1 MVKRLSFLLCLALAL
16 GLAGSNAVSGAI
28 FDIPIAVATDDIEEK
43 TADGS
48 MTQNSDLE
56 MPFESAGTAKGTTPQ
71 VIGLRYMVPIPKGAQ
86 ITKAYVE
93 FMVDETKGGTQA
105 VNLIIDGQL
114 VPNAPAF
121 ATTAKNLSGRSPRT
135 NAQVK
140 WAVPNWTKVGDK
152 AQTPDLTALI
162 SEIVSQDGWASGNA
176 LVLLFA
182 DDASS
187 PSVGV
192 RAADSKEDQNSSAGT
207 APILHLEVFSP
218 EAKNPDPANGAQEIT
233 SPLFQWTAGD
243 GAMMHQVYMG
253 TNPELTA
260 ADIAGTPIPIAMY
273 FHVAGLTPGVT
284 YYWRVDETAAD
295 GTVTKGPV
303 WSFTAMPLTAHFPS
317 PADQA
322 TDVKTAG
329 SLKWTAGQ
337 AVMGHMVYMSADKT
351 AVETGAPSAQV
362 AAGPDVKYD
371 YTGLNPFTTYYWRVD
386 EIGGTGQIVPGP
398 VWSFSTVSYLSMADA
413 AVTLNY
419 NNSASP
425 FTSQVTLTGAADW
438 TAYGLSDLVVQFTGR
453 AGPKGGLS
461 YSEPN
466 QTYALAGS
474 GTDIWNNGDQF
485 HYAYKTLN
493 GDGTMIARVVSIG
506 AGTNT
511 WAKGGVMIRQSLAA
525 GSTHAYMPITAN
537 SDGTAGNGASFQR
550 RLAADGASSNTD
562 SGTKVAPPYWVK
574 IERKANAFSGYI
586 SPDGQTWTQLGT
598 AQTIAMTDPVYIGLA
613 VTSHVDAATLR
624 TFKFDNVGTT
634 GNVTP
639 DGPFSAWDDIGI
651 ASNDPQPI
659 YAAVEDKAGKIAS
672 VNFGDPAA
680 TQIAQ
685 PWTWKI
691 PLASFAG
698 VDLKNVAKLYVGAG
712 DLLSPVAGGSGAVT
726 LNSVRV
732 VRPAVLVKGADV
744 TMPGDNVLGVP
755 NNGNW
760 PAAEPPWLAID
771 DKSSTKFLHFNGKT
785 DPVGFQVQVLAG
797 PTIVTGL
804 TFTTANDAAERDPA
818 AFELSG
824 SNDGFQGPWTLIAKG
839 DIVDFAGA
847 TAWPRFTKNTTPI
860 TFANKVAYKFY
871 QVMCTAVRD
880 PAAANSMQIAEV
892 ELIKGGPSIM
902 WVSEACDDLKD
913 SVRDDQPWIDFL
925 TAQGYS
931 IDYRMG
937 PDFCN
942 GYWRTLDDAK
952 IAALNAADLVIVSR
966 NMNSGEYI
974 NGTESTQW
982 NSVKTP
988 LILMSPHV
996 CRSSHWKWFNS
1007 TTLNNVTPL
1016 MQPVDPKHAAF
1027 TGVTLD
1033 AKGQIAAVDATRG
1046 VVSFPGV
1053 KTAGNGTVI
1062 ATRADTGDV
1071 WIAAWEAGVEFYA
1084 GAGQI
1089 AAGPR
1094 IFFAGGTQEAAATA
1108 TAPANGRGEF
1118 NLTDSGKAV
1127 FLNVVDMLLP

>member
-1 MVKRLSFLLCLALAL
+1 MVKKVVFLSLLAFAMCLAGSQAAL
-16 GLAGSNAVSGAI
+16 GLTL
-28 FDIPIAVATDDIEEK
+28 DIRLTNGNDDAEEHL
-43 TADGS
+43 ADGS
-48 MTQNSDLE
+48 MDIGSTDLE
-56 MPFESAGTAKGTTPQ
+56 FPYEDNGSPSATDPQ
-71 VIGLRYMVPIPKGAQ
+71 LNVVRFVLPLAKGAQ
-86 ITKAYVE
+86 ISKAYLE
-93 FMVDETKGGTQA
+93 FEQDETKGNDKP
-105 VNLIIDGQL
+105 VNVVIEGQL
-114 VPNAPAF
+114 VPNAPAV
-121 ATTAKNLSGRSPRT
+121 ANVAKNLSNRAPWT
-135 NAQVK
+135 TANVK
-140 WAVPNWTKVGDK
+140 WTVPMGIKNDAKV
-152 AQTPDLTALI
+152 QSPDISAILTEL
-162 SEIVSQDGWASGNA
+162 VSQDGWTSGNA
-176 LVLLFA
+176 ILLA
-182 DDASS
+182 IRDDKDS
-187 PSVGV
+187 PSTGLRCMESVDGEAT
-192 RAADSKEDQNSSAGT
+192 AA
-207 APILHLEVFSP
+207 PLLHVEAYSP
-218 EAKNPDPANGAQEIT
+218 EAKNPDPVDGAQEIT
-233 SPLFQWTAGD
+233 SPLFQWVAGD
-243 GAMMHQVYMG
+243 GAVMHQVYMG
-253 TNPELTA
+253 TNPELTE
-260 ADIAGTPIPIAMY
+260 ADKAGTPMPVAMY
-273 FHVAGLTPGVT
+273 FHVAGLTPGVK
-284 YYWRVDETAAD
+284 YYWRIDETAAD

-303 WSFTAMPLTAHFPS
+303 WSFTVMPLTAHFPS

-337 AVMGHMVYMSADKT
+337 AVMGHMVYLSADKT

-371 YTGLNPFTTYYWRVD
+371 YAGLNPFTTYYWRVD
-386 EIGGTGQIVPGP
+386 EIGGTGQIVAGP

-438 TAYGLSDLVVQFTGR
+438 TAYGLTDLVVQFTGR
-453 AGPKGGLS
+453 SGPKGGLV
-461 YSEPN
+461 YDEPN
-466 QTYALAGS
+466 QTYALTGS

-485 HYAYKTLN
+485 AYAYKTLN
-493 GDGTMIARVVSIG
+493 GDGTMVARVTNIG

-550 RLAADGASSNTD
+550 RLAADGASSNSD
-562 SGTKVAPPYWVK
+562 STTKVAPPYWVK
-574 IERKANAFSGYI
+574 IERKGNAFSGYI
-586 SPDGQTWTQLGT
+586 SPDGQAWTQLGT

-613 VTSHVDAATLR
+613 VTSHDAATLR
-624 TFKFDNVGTT
+624 TFKFDNVSTT

-639 DGPFSAWDDIGI
+639 EGPLSAWDDIGI
-651 ASNDPQPI
+651 ASNDPQPL
-659 YAAVEDKAGKIAS
+659 YAAVEDKAGKIAV

-691 PLASFAG
+691 SLTSFVG
-698 VDLKNVAKLYVGAG
+698 VDLKNVAKLYLGAG

-726 LNSVRV
+726 FNTVRV
-732 VRPAVLVKGADV
+732 VRPVVLVKGADV

-771 DKSSTKFLHFNGKT
+771 NSTSTKFLHFNGKT

-804 TFTTANDAAERDPA
+804 TFTTANDAAERDPV

-824 SNDGFQGPWTLIAKG
+824 SNDGFKGPWTLIAKG

-871 QVMCTAVRD
+871 QVMFTAVRD
-880 PAAANSMQIAEV
+880 PKTANSMQIAEV
-892 ELIKGGPSIM
+892 ELINGGPNAI
-902 WVSEACDDLKD
+902 WVSDAYDEKPDGVA
-913 SVRDDQPWIDFL
+913 DDQGWVDFL
-925 TAQGYS
+925 KGQGFNVE
-931 IDYRMG
+931 YRKG
-937 PDFCN
+937 AAAGN

-952 IAALNAADLVIVSR
+952 IAALNAADLVLVSR
-966 NMNSGEYI
+966 NLNSGDYNNNNERD
-974 NGTESTQW
+974 QW
-982 NSVKTP
+982 NGIKTP
-988 LILMSPHV
+988 LISMAMHPI
-996 CRSSHWKWFNS
+996 RSSHWKWFN
-1007 TTLNNVTPL
+1007 TTTINTAASA
-1016 MQPVDPKHAAF
+1016 MKPVDAANPAF
-1027 TGVTLD
+1027 AGVTLD
-1033 AKGQIAAVDATRG
+1033 ANGQIQALAATVG
-1046 VVSFPGV
+1046 SSFPGV
-1053 KTAGNGTVI
+1053 KDAGNGTVL

-1071 WIAAWEAGVEFYA
+1071 WIASWAPGTEFYA

-1089 AAGPR
+1089 AGGPR
-1094 IFFAGGTQEAAATA
+1094 VFFAGGLQETVP
-1108 TAPANGRGEF
+1108 TIGRGEF